1 MFHLIYCNFKGVNKM
16 LSTIKER
23 IKTLEDISE
32 YLKEIQDK
40 EFKNKNV
47 EEFITLLAEVTSN
60 KEELNLLKN
69 LMNNKINELDFGDK
83 FPTELEGLY
92 FPAFESMK
100 EDTYQFNVKNV
111 DKYLTLFIKINKS
124 NKIIELISKY

>member
-1 MFHLIYCNFKGVNKM
+1 M

-23 IKTLEDISE
+23 IKTLEGISN

-40 EFKNKNV
+40 EFKNKNI
-47 EEFITLLAEVTSN
+47 EEFITLLAEVASN

-69 LMNNKINELDFGDK
+69 LMNNKINELDFGGK
-83 FPTELEGLY
+83 FPKELEELY

>member
-1 MFHLIYCNFKGVNKM
+1 
-16 LSTIKER
+16 
-23 IKTLEDISE
+23 
-32 YLKEIQDK
+32 
-40 EFKNKNV
+40 
-47 EEFITLLAEVTSN
+47 
-60 KEELNLLKN
+60 
-69 LMNNKINELDFGDK
+69 MNNKINELDFGDK
-83 FPTELEGLY
+83 FPTELEDLY

>member
-1 MFHLIYCNFKGVNKM
+1 M

-47 EEFITLLAEVTSN
+47 EEFITLLAEVN
-60 KEELNLLKN
+60 
-69 LMNNKINELDFGDK
+69 I
-83 FPTELEGLY
+83 
-92 FPAFESMK
+92 
-100 EDTYQFNVKNV
+100 
-111 DKYLTLFIKINKS
+111 
-124 NKIIELISKY
+124 

>member
-1 MFHLIYCNFKGVNKM
+1 M

-69 LMNNKINELDFGDK
+69 
-83 FPTELEGLY
+83 
-92 FPAFESMK
+92 
-100 EDTYQFNVKNV
+100 
-111 DKYLTLFIKINKS
+111 
-124 NKIIELISKY
+124 

>member
-1 MFHLIYCNFKGVNKM
+1 MSHLIYCNFQGANKM

-83 FPTELEGLY
+83 FPTELENLY
-92 FPAFESMK
+92 FPVFESMK

-111 DKYLTLFIKINKS
+111 DKYLTLFIKVNKY
-124 NKIIELISKY
+124 NKVIELISCY

>member
-1 MFHLIYCNFKGVNKM
+1 M

-23 IKTLEDISE
+23 IKTLGDISE

-83 FPTELEGLY
+83 FPTELEDLY

>member
-1 MFHLIYCNFKGVNKM
+1 M

-83 FPTELEGLY
+83 FPAELEDLY

-111 DKYLTLFIKINKS
+111 DKYLTLFIKVNKY
-124 NKIIELISKY
+124 NKVIELISCY

>member
-1 MFHLIYCNFKGVNKM
+1 M
-16 LSTIKER
+16 LSSIKER
-23 IKTLEDISE
+23 IKSLEDISE

-83 FPTELEGLY
+83 FPTELEDLY

-111 DKYLTLFIKINKS
+111 DKYLTLFIKVNKY
-124 NKIIELISKY
+124 NKVIELISGY

>member
-1 MFHLIYCNFKGVNKM
+1 M

-23 IKTLEDISE
+23 IKTLEDINE

-69 LMNNKINELDFGDK
+69 LMNNKN
-83 FPTELEGLY
+83 
-92 FPAFESMK
+92 
-100 EDTYQFNVKNV
+100 
-111 DKYLTLFIKINKS
+111 
-124 NKIIELISKY
+124 

>member
-1 MFHLIYCNFKGVNKM
+1 M

-83 FPTELEGLY
+83 FPTELEDLY

-100 EDTYQFNVKNV
+100 EYTYQFNVKNI

>member
-1 MFHLIYCNFKGVNKM
+1 M

-23 IKTLEDISE
+23 IKTLEDINE

-83 FPTELEGLY
+83 FPTELEDLY

>member
-1 MFHLIYCNFKGVNKM
+1 M

-83 FPTELEGLY
+83 VPTEVADL
-92 FPAFESMK
+92 
-100 EDTYQFNVKNV
+100 
-111 DKYLTLFIKINKS
+111 
-124 NKIIELISKY
+124 

>member
-1 MFHLIYCNFKGVNKM
+1 MSHLIYCNFKGVNKM

-47 EEFITLLAEVTSN
+47 
-60 KEELNLLKN
+60 
-69 LMNNKINELDFGDK
+69 
-83 FPTELEGLY
+83 
-92 FPAFESMK
+92 
-100 EDTYQFNVKNV
+100 
-111 DKYLTLFIKINKS
+111 
-124 NKIIELISKY
+124 

>member
-1 MFHLIYCNFKGVNKM
+1 M

-69 LMNNKINELDFGDK
+69 LMNNKINELDFGNK
-83 FPTELEGLY
+83 FPTELENLY

-111 DKYLTLFIKINKS
+111 DKYLTLFIKVNKY
-124 NKIIELISKY
+124 NKVIELISCY

>member
-1 MFHLIYCNFKGVNKM
+1 M

-83 FPTELEGLY
+83 FPTELEDLY

-111 DKYLTLFIKINKS
+111 DKYLTLFIKVNKY
-124 NKIIELISKY
+124 NKVIELISCY

>member
-1 MFHLIYCNFKGVNKM
+1 MIQLKFMSHLIYCNFKGVNKM

-23 IKTLEDISE
+23 IKTLEGISE

-60 KEELNLLKN
+60 
-69 LMNNKINELDFGDK
+69 
-83 FPTELEGLY
+83 
-92 FPAFESMK
+92 
-100 EDTYQFNVKNV
+100 
-111 DKYLTLFIKINKS
+111 
-124 NKIIELISKY
+124 

>member
-1 MFHLIYCNFKGVNKM
+1 M
-16 LSTIKER
+16 LSTIKDR

-83 FPTELEGLY
+83 FPTELELY
-92 FPAFESMK
+92 FPALESMK
-100 EDTYQFNVKNV
+100 DDTYQFNVKNV
-111 DKYLTLFIKINKS
+111 DKYLTLFIKVNKY
-124 NKIIELISKY
+124 NKIIELISSY

>member
-1 MFHLIYCNFKGVNKM
+1 M

-23 IKTLEDISE
+23 IKTLEGISE

-83 FPTELEGLY
+83 FPAELEDLY
-92 FPAFESMK
+92 FPTFESMK

-111 DKYLTLFIKINKS
+111 DKYLTLFIKVNKY
-124 NKIIELISKY
+124 NKVIELISCY

>member
-1 MFHLIYCNFKGVNKM
+1 M
-16 LSTIKER
+16 LSIIKER

-83 FPTELEGLY
+83 FPIKLEELY